1 MDNTR
6 FKNLLVSGTT
16 RLLGDTYGEYATF
29 TNLTVRAINGIDKE
43 SFEYFSGLKEN
54 IQDQIDKLD
63 MASEPNQNAFSVITI
78 NDSEDNTIKAKSITD
93 TINLLAGPNVSLDIQ
108 KDNGKEYLQISTT
121 FNNYQTD
128 IKFVNSS
135 LSDQLGIYGQVKEGS
150 NWRVIG
156 ATGIGKM
163 PYLELGT
170 TGSNYD
176 NSMPIQAV
184 QYSRTFNSNPIR
196 ILTLMDRSGSTK
208 LAGNLYDK
216 FGKNI
221 YSVSDDDTACHF
233 GSDTTITNIDGT
245 LVRINSDLEVAGEI
259 SVEDLIVDGTSLKEL
274 KKSVSD
280 GKQKIASAI
289 TQMGVETSKDASFS
303 VMADNIRLIGKVDG
317 DLDKATEYDILK
329 GKAAIIPEGPL
340 VIVCAMIIQYL

>member
-29 TNLTVRAINGIDKE
+29 TNLTVRAINGISKE

-135 LSDQLGIYGQVKEGS
+135 LSRE
-150 NWRVIG
+150 
-156 ATGIGKM
+156 
-163 PYLELGT
+163 
-170 TGSNYD
+170 
-176 NSMPIQAV
+176 
-184 QYSRTFNSNPIR
+184 
-196 ILTLMDRSGSTK
+196 
-208 LAGNLYDK
+208 
-216 FGKNI
+216 
-221 YSVSDDDTACHF
+221 
-233 GSDTTITNIDGT
+233 
-245 LVRINSDLEVAGEI
+245 
-259 SVEDLIVDGTSLKEL
+259 
-274 KKSVSD
+274 
-280 GKQKIASAI
+280 
-289 TQMGVETSKDASFS
+289 
-303 VMADNIRLIGKVDG
+303 
-317 DLDKATEYDILK
+317 
-329 GKAAIIPEGPL
+329 
-340 VIVCAMIIQYL
+340 